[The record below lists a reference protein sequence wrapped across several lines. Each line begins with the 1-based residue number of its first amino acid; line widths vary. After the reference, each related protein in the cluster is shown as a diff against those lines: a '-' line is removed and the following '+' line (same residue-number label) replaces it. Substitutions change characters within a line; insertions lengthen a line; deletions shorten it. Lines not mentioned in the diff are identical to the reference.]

1 MAGNRYPRTARVNE
15 LVREVLADELERME
29 DPRLGLTTITGVEVS
44 ADLRHANVFYSVL
57 GSDEQHASTAA
68 ALESAKKHLR
78 QTLGREAR
86 LKYLPDLHFRE
97 DPGLEQGLR
106 IEAILRDI
114 HEQDA
119 ARGIDPDAGTGAD
132 EGADD

>member
-86 LKYLPDLHFRE
+86 LKYLPDLHFKE
-97 DPGLEQGLR
+97 DPAIAAGQRVE
-106 IEAILRDI
+106 EILRDI
-114 HEQDA
+114 HAREALSDA
-119 ARGIDPDAGTGAD
+119 DRKAD
-132 EGADD
+132 EEGV